1 MPEKLAI
8 DGGEPI
14 RKKFLPYGFHWID
27 EKDIKAVSDVLR
39 TNLITQGP
47 KVAEF
52 ERIVSKYCNSK
63 YAVAFSSGTAAL
75 HAAAYT
81 AGISNDD
88 EVITTPLT
96 FAADANSV
104 LYVGGRVKF
113 ADIKTDTYNIDPE
126 LIEKFFTL
134 QEETLIEQGRFPE
147 SLIEQQM
154 SLMRKIVT
162 PISLPLFG
170 IFNYVVSGVLI
181 ALIASIFLKKEG
193 DAFKKAMADVEE
205 ESAE

>member
-1 MPEKLAI
+1 MENKPVSVWKGTINPALMFSLVLI
-8 DGGEPI
+8 I
-14 RKKFLPYGFHWID
+14 YTLILYFLNKTFDRSIILGIIGF
-27 EKDIKAVSDVLR
+27 
-39 TNLITQGP
+39 LITVGGIVYGIRSFRDDSRGGFLTYGQG
-47 KVAEF
+47 VGA
-52 ERIVSKYCNSK
+52 
-63 YAVAFSSGTAAL
+63 GT
-75 HAAAYT
+75 
-81 AGISNDD
+81 
-88 EVITTPLT
+88 VIG
-96 FAADANSV
+96 
-104 LYVGGRVKF
+104 LYVGIVLAAFG
-113 ADIKTDTYNIDPE
+113 IILYTLIDPE